1 VTLEDPI
8 ENPLSIWGTG
18 PQYTSWH
25 LGMYVTDQL
34 PPGKHS
40 VAILDLPV
48 ENSCP
53 RGHENV
59 TTVPKAV
66 SRLDARA
73 PSPGCNG
80 GQSEIDVLLLRTLH
94 ARVQALQTRRR
105 SVRESHEFL

>member
-1 VTLEDPI
+1 
-8 ENPLSIWGTG
+8 
-18 PQYTSWH
+18 
-25 LGMYVTDQL
+25 MYVTDQL

-48 ENSCP
+48 ANSCP

-80 GQSEIDVLLLRTLH
+80 GQSEIDILFVTTC
-94 ARVQALQTRRR
+94 ASSDVINAMEK
-105 SVRESHEFL
+105 RERIADVSF